1 MNNQQQRLQEQAV
14 NLLELIEDTSEHFC
28 DEHFVSGEQF
38 YVMMSA
44 LCDAKL
50 RQFPYDLEEE
60 VDELD
65 DNEDWTNN
73 IEFINEEEDDQM
85 KQTNNKER
93 KSFDELYE
101 EYSSM
106 SIPEQLNNLK
116 QLGRQ
121 LVTTIDK
128 IIDQLDDIEEEE
140 NKDV

>member
-1 MNNQQQRLQEQAV
+1 MNHNETERLQNQAI

-50 RQFPYDLEEE
+50 RQFPYDLQEE

-73 IEFINEEEDDQM
+73 IDPDNFMEDD
-85 KQTNNKER
+85 
-93 KSFDELYE
+93 
-101 EYSSM
+101 
-106 SIPEQLNNLK
+106 
-116 QLGRQ
+116 
-121 LVTTIDK
+121 
-128 IIDQLDDIEEEE
+128 
-140 NKDV
+140 

>member
-50 RQFPYDLEEE
+50 RQFPIDSEDLVDED
-60 VDELD
+60 DELD

-73 IEFINEEEDDQM
+73 IDPDNFVEDD
-85 KQTNNKER
+85 
-93 KSFDELYE
+93 
-101 EYSSM
+101 
-106 SIPEQLNNLK
+106 
-116 QLGRQ
+116 
-121 LVTTIDK
+121 
-128 IIDQLDDIEEEE
+128 
-140 NKDV
+140 